1 MKDYPAK
8 RITRD
13 EIQNA
18 SAQIAKTLQDDGL
31 VAVELLA
38 RELKLDRPVFDWA
51 IGYLV
56 HDDEVEITRDG
67 DSFLIR
73 RKKPDTH
80 AAVFI

>member
-1 MKDYPAK
+1 VKDYPAT

-18 SAQIAKTLQDDGL
+18 AAQIAKSLQEDGL
-31 VAVELLA
+31 VAMERLA

-56 HDDEVEITRDG
+56 HQDEVEIIRDG